1 MDATITIKDAL
12 LFLIMG
18 SAVVL
23 ILYVIFLVKNLIA
36 TVKHTNTIM
45 ADAEVITKIAKE
57 RAEDVDK
64 MMDGLAD
71 SVTGITSALKGKE
84 SVIRSLSSIASA
96 ITSIVNMLKK
106 K

>member
-18 SAVVL
+18 GAFVL
-23 ILYVIFLVKNLIA
+23 ILYVIFFFKNLIT

-57 RAEDVDK
+57 RTEDVDK
-64 MMDGLAD
+64 MMDGLAE

-84 SVIRSLSSIASA
+84 SFIRSLSSIASA
-96 ITSIVNMLKK
+96 ITSIVNILKK

>member
-1 MDATITIKDAL
+1 MAATITNKDAL

-18 SAVVL
+18 GAIVL
-23 ILYVIFLVKNLIA
+23 ILYVISLIQNLIT

-64 MMDGLAD
+64 MMDGLAE
-71 SVTGITSALKGKE
+71 SVTGITSPLKGKE
-84 SVIRSLSSIASA
+84 SIIRSLSSIASA
-96 ITSIVNMLKK
+96 ITSIVNILKK
-106 K
+106 